1 MTQSNAVGT
10 IITLGV
16 IGAAAWA
23 LYEWLS
29 TQCSTA
35 TSSLYGGSICGFIP
49 GAASSSATPMSA
61 TLAVSGNTA
70 TVTIKGPPNS
80 PVTIVGPGGTSSS
93 DVGTTNSSGV
103 VVTDPITLTGTP
115 FQVTFSIANVGSVS
129 VTFPA
134 GPTGSSGSNSGSS
147 TTPITPAVTQT
158 TAVLSNATSP
168 GAPFA
173 AGDSFQLIVTGP
185 PNSPVIGTASQNGAV
200 SSSSPF
206 GSTDANGQKIIT
218 GGWTAADIGNWQE
231 TWQVGSAAPAALNF
245 SIAASGVSGL
255 SSNRVPIDQIHRMR
269 FLS

>member
-1 MTQSNAVGT
+1 MAQSNAVGT
-10 IITLGV
+10 IVTLGV

-29 TQCSTA
+29 KECTTLG
-35 TSSLYGGSICGFIP
+35 SSMIGGSVCNTLFPVPASTGAPAGSGQLCVGPPWYTQASCAQIQGTFSAAPANCGAPAGYGICEVAP
-49 GAASSSATPMSA
+49 PPTAPATP
-61 TLAVSGNTA
+61 
-70 TVTIKGPPNS
+70 
-80 PVTIVGPGGTSSS
+80 
-93 DVGTTNSSGV
+93 
-103 VVTDPITLTGTP
+103 
-115 FQVTFSIANVGSVS
+115 
-129 VTFPA
+129 
-134 GPTGSSGSNSGSS
+134 
-147 TTPITPAVTQT
+147 PAVTQT

-200 SSSSPF
+200 SSSSSF

-218 GGWTAADIGNWQE
+218 GGWTAADIGSWQE
-231 TWQVGSAAPAALNF
+231 TWQVGSATPAALNF

-269 FLS
+269 FL